1 MTIRNIQN
9 QLASL
14 EINSITQLESN
25 DIDYWWQIKFKKIQ
39 SDKTITGEKKQSL
52 LVEINNARDELYE
65 IEGII
70 IKQILKEN
78 QEYYNDPEN
87 ENSFSDSKKDFN
99 PNKQK
104 PERISIEESWWLAP
118 LVYGIYRLIR
128 YYIENN

>member
-39 SDKTITGEKKQSL
+39 SDKTITGEKKQPL
-52 LVEINNARDELYE
+52 LVEINNARDELNE
-65 IEGII
+65 IEENI

-78 QEYYNDPEN
+78 QEYYNVPKN
-87 ENSFSDSKKDFN
+87 ENSFSNSKKDFN
-99 PNKQK
+99 TNKQK
-104 PERISIEESWWLAP
+104 PERIRIEESLWVP